1 MRKFTGTGLALIAA
15 VTVALV
21 FAASG
26 ASAQTFDKRTAKKLG
41 EVIEHL
47 QEERFAEA
55 EGLLESINI
64 KRQKAYGAS
73 TVYEMFAHVNAGQEK
88 FEQAG
93 KYFKLAL
100 DAGGFEGA
108 RQNRLRLQL
117 GQIYMMLS
125 QWQNAIDEIT
135 IYFQEA
141 EDPSPDA
148 YYRLA
153 VAHYSNGDQARARK
167 PAILA
172 IKKSKNPKESHMRLL
187 LALYMESKEY
197 KRAIPL
203 LERLVTY
210 FPKKAY
216 WMQIS
221 AVYNE
226 LGREVEA
233 LASQQLAHRQGMLVK
248 DKELRRLA
256 QLYLY
261 HDLPYRAGLVLE
273 EALESEV
280 VESNA
285 DAWELLGNSWLSAKE
300 YDRALPPL
308 EKAAVLAE
316 TGDLY
321 ARLGRVY
328 IQQEKWTDASS
339 VLLKAVE
346 KGSLEDEGNTLL
358 LYGVSLYNEG
368 KLKTARRQFV
378 KSLEYENSR
387 KYAEQWIKVVDREL
401 E

>member
-1 MRKFTGTGLALIAA
+1 MRNLTRLGVAIIAGIAGIGLLFSLSA
-15 VTVALV
+15 
-21 FAASG
+21 G
-26 ASAQTFDKRTAKKLG
+26 AQTFDKRTAKKLE
-41 EVIEHL
+41 EVIENL
-47 QEERFAEA
+47 QNDRFKEAEA
-55 EGLLESINI
+55 ILEGINV
-64 KRQKAYGAS
+64 KRQKPYGAS

-88 FEQAG
+88 FAEAG

-100 DAGGFEGA
+100 DAGGFEGE

-117 GQIYMMLS
+117 GQIYMMLEE
-125 QWQNAIDEIT
+125 WPKAIAEIT
-135 IYFQEA
+135 IYFKEA
-141 EDPSPDA
+141 EEPSPDA

-153 VAHYSNGDQARARK
+153 VAYYSNSERDRALK
-167 PAILA
+167 PARLA
-172 IKKSKNPKESHMRLL
+172 IKKSKKPKESYMRLL
-187 LALYMESKEY
+187 LALYMEKKEY
-197 KRAIPL
+197 KRAIPI
-203 LERLVTY
+203 LERLVSD

-216 WMQIS
+216 WMQLS

-226 LGREVEA
+226 LGREVDA
-233 LASQQLAHRQGMLVK
+233 LASQQLAHTQGLLNK

-261 HDLPYRAGLVLE
+261 HDLPYGAGLVLE
-273 EALESEV
+273 DALANEI
-280 VESNA
+280 VESDA

-308 EKAAVLAE
+308 QKAAELSE

-328 IQQEKWTDASS
+328 IQQENWQEATT
-339 VLLKAVE
+339 VLDKAVE
-346 KGSLEDEGNTLL
+346 KGALEDAGNTYL

-368 KLKTARRQFV
+368 KLKSARVQFV
-378 KSLEYENSR
+378 RALEHENAK